1 MNIKRSGSKKTKEK
15 SLMGRF
21 RGLSLIT
28 QSDVFTDTRDYTSIH
43 KSQYDCNFDVRHYD
57 R

>member
-1 MNIKRSGSKKTKEK
+1 MNIKRSSKKMKEK
-15 SLMGRF
+15 SLMGF

-28 QSDVFTDTRDYTSIH
+28 QSDIFTDTRDYTSIH

-57 R
+57 Q